1 MYEYR
6 CKLKRVIDGDSLV
19 LHIDLGMNVQ
29 TTEKIRLLGVNTPE
43 MRSRSEDERKA
54 AVLATEYVKEWFAS
68 HHDLVIRTK
77 LDKTGKFGRLLGDV
91 YGADCQKFPEINK
104 AKHPPLFL
112 YDHLNMD
119 LLKNNHAEAIPS

>member
-19 LHIDLGMNVQ
+19 LHIDLGMSVQ
-29 TTEKIRLLGVNTPE
+29 VTEKIRLLGVNTPE

-54 AVLATEYVKEWFAS
+54 AVLATEYVKAWFAS

-77 LDKTGKFGRLLGDV
+77 FDKTGKFGRLLGDV
-91 YGADCQKFPEINK
+91 YGADCKKFPEINK

>member
-29 TTEKIRLLGVNTPE
+29 VTEKIRLLGVNTPE

-54 AVLATEYVKEWFAS
+54 AVLATEYVKAWFAS

-77 LDKTGKFGRLLGDV
+77 FDKTGKFGRLLGDV
-91 YGADCQKFPEINK
+91 YGADCKKFPEINK
-104 AKHPPLFL
+104 AKQPALFL

-119 LLKNNHAEAIPS
+119 LLKTNHAEAIPS